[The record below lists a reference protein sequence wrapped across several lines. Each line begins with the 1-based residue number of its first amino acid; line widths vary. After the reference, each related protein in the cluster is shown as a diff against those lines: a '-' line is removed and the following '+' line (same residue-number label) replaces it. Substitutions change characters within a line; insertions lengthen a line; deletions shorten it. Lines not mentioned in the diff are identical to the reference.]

1 MGRIQ
6 KFNCF
11 LWMGKIAKGANGRLI
26 KGSFLVMGTKSI
38 ANGLSVDTWMRGKL
52 EVPVY
57 LREDHTPSESWG
69 GAHFSKG

>member
-1 MGRIQ
+1 MVG
-6 KFNCF
+6 
-11 LWMGKIAKGANGRLI
+11 LS

-57 LREDHTPSESWG
+57 LREEHTPSESWG
-69 GAHFSKG
+69 SKG